1 MRILQTC
8 FIFLVIG
15 ILSTQALA
23 EGPAPDAAAKQ
34 ALAKAQQLLKSLSAE
49 RDALKAE
56 NAKLQARL
64 EADLGE
70 MKSKLNATQSAASAA
85 AKRAAGESSALNE
98 TITAGEAR
106 VKELEEKLKIAETKI
121 AGREQALAACTT
133 HNRKLGALSTE
144 LLGRYADK
152 GVMDAMMEREPLTQI
167 KRVEL
172 ENLVQQYD
180 DRIAESQIT
189 PEKPVARTN

>member
-1 MRILQTC
+1 MKPALFILA
-8 FIFLVIG
+8 
-15 ILSTQALA
+15 ALLMLPVFTMA

-49 RDALKAE
+49 RDTLKAE
-56 NAKLQARL
+56 NAKLQGRL
-64 EADLGE
+64 EAELGE
-70 MKSKLNATQSAASAA
+70 MKSKLNATQSAASSAA
-85 AKRAAGESSALNE
+85 RRAASETTALNE
-98 TITAGEAR
+98 TIAAGEAR
-106 VKELEEKLKIAETKI
+106 ARELEEKLKNAEAKI
-121 AGREQALAACTT
+121 AGREQALVACMT

-172 ENLVQQYD
+172 ENLVQQYGD
-180 DRIAESQIT
+180 SITESSIT
-189 PEKPVARTN
+189 PAKSAAKSN